1 MPPVWELRALVLAA
15 QMHDVGKI
23 STPDAILRKTG
34 PLTDEEFTVIKQH
47 TIRGDEIAR
56 HVAALRESSAAIRHH
71 HERVDGKGY
80 PDGLAGEAIPLFSR
94 IIAVAATYDAI
105 TSGRPYRPASD
116 HDAAIAEL
124 RRVSGSQLER
134 RCVDAFIASLTRAD
148 TPAQETRQAA

>member
-1 MPPVWELRALVLAA
+1 MR
-15 QMHDVGKI
+15 K
-23 STPDAILRKTG
+23 PDS
-34 PLTDEEFTVIKQH
+34 LTDEERTIIESHVTKGVSLLRDLSSVPEPVIK
-47 TIRGDEIAR
+47 T
-56 HVAALRESSAAIRHH
+56 VRHH

-94 IIAVAATYDAI
+94 IIAVADTYDAI

-124 RRVSGSQLER
+124 RRVSDSQLER

-148 TPAQETRQAA
+148 TPARETRQAA